1 MTGDN
6 LVHLF
11 WTYSVKCLPVI
22 IKLTYLDEETEAAEP
37 RDKKNKIKEGENM
50 YI

>member
-22 IKLTYLDEETEAAEP
+22 IKLTYLGEETEAAEP
-37 RDKKNKIKEGENM
+37 RDGKKKKGRRE
-50 YI
+50 